1 MFRHKGRSRAYVHN
15 LRLAAMLSFVAGV
28 VNISGV
34 LSIKTLTTNETGHF
48 AYFAEE
54 LVNRHYAT
62 SFFFLLYILSFLLG
76 SFVSS
81 VLIGFTSKINPKIA
95 HSGPMIIEIVV
106 LALVAIFGTSL
117 MLLNHGSQV
126 IAYTLL
132 FAMGM
137 QNSLVTQVSQS
148 TVRTTHLT
156 GLFTDLGIELSQLFF
171 YRNTQERKKLSK
183 SIYLR
188 FLIIVSFFTGCVLG
202 GFLFSSFQLKTV
214 LFASIC
220 LIVAF
225 LYDNIRYRFYFF
237 RRKLK
242 SKPTA

>member
-15 LRLAAMLSFVAGV
+15 LRLAVMLSFVAGI

-34 LSIKTLTTNETGHF
+34 LSVKTLTTNVTGHF

-54 LVNRHYAT
+54 LVNRNYAT
-62 SFFFLLYILSFLLG
+62 SFIFLLFILSFLFG

-81 VLIGFTSKINPKIA
+81 FLIGFTSRINPKIA
-95 HSGPMIIEIVV
+95 HSGPMIIEIGI
-106 LALVAIFGTSL
+106 LTLVAIYGASL
-117 MLLNHGSQV
+117 MSVSHGNQV

-156 GLFTDLGIELSQLFF
+156 GLFTDLGIELSQLLF
-171 YRNTQERKKLSK
+171 YRNVQERKKLSR
-183 SIYLR
+183 SISLR
-188 FLIIVSFFTGCVLG
+188 FLIIASFFTGCVIG
-202 GFLFSSFQLKTV
+202 GFLFSSYQLKTV

-242 SKPTA
+242 SRPTA